1 MRTKRLPKATNMV
14 PNYFCPM
21 GSRYDERS
29 KTQDAWIISF
39 LFLIISYTIVIVGFD
54 YYDLSTGII
63 PNYMWWII
71 SGVSL
76 LLCYKILVRF
86 YVQNQPESHFNLT
99 NYDID
104 LPLNYNNIKFLSKG
118 TMLNYAFTSFVL
130 FSTFYSSN
138 FIQTE
143 FEWLFSQSLDDF
155 ITEGFAWVAIIL
167 AYLSL
172 NIIVISIFY
181 IPLLMIFAD
190 TVDSESDSFSKISNQ
205 NLSDLLS
212 QHISNKEKITFLKQY
227 SASNFEWGVKVIA
240 TKFKMTWHR
249 LLSTEAS
256 SWILILIY
264 VVLIWILGLDAYNVF
279 YWTSFIYIMYIPTF
293 VHNVHIS
300 HGEMVIEKMIINR
313 CAELIG
319 EELEVLI
326 EEE

>member
-1 MRTKRLPKATNMV
+1 MV
-14 PNYFCPM
+14 PNYFSPM
-21 GSRYDERS
+21 GSRNDERS

-39 LFLIISYTIVIVGFD
+39 FFLIISSSLVIVGFD

-63 PNYMWWII
+63 PNDMWWII

-76 LLCYKILVRF
+76 LLCYKILDRF
-86 YVQNQPESHFNLT
+86 YVQNQPESHLYLT
-99 NYDID
+99 NYNID

-118 TMLNYAFTSFVL
+118 TMLNWVFTSFVV
-130 FSTFYSSN
+130 FFTFYSSN

-143 FEWLFSQSLDDF
+143 FEWWFSQSSDDL
-155 ITEGFAWVAIIL
+155 ITEGFVWVAIIL
-167 AYLSL
+167 VYLNF

-190 TVDSESDSFSKISNQ
+190 TVDSESDSFSKISDQ

-249 LLSTEAS
+249 LLSTEAIG
-256 SWILILIY
+256 WILILIY
-264 VVLIWILGLDAYNVF
+264 FVLIWILGLDAYNVF
-279 YWTSFIYIMYIPTF
+279 YWTSFICILFIPTF
-293 VHNVHIS
+293 INNVHIS
-300 HGEMVIEKMIINR
+300 HGEMVVEKMIINR

>member
-1 MRTKRLPKATNMV
+1 
-14 PNYFCPM
+14 M
-21 GSRYDERS
+21 GDQEDERS

-39 LFLIISYTIVIVGFD
+39 FFLIISSSSVIVGFR
-54 YYDLSTGII
+54 YYDVSTGII

-71 SGVSL
+71 SGFSL
-76 LLCYKILVRF
+76 LLCYKTLDRF

-104 LPLNYNNIKFLSKG
+104 LPINYNNIKFLSKG

-143 FEWLFSQSLDDF
+143 FEWWFSQSSDDF
-155 ITEGFAWVAIIL
+155 ILEAISWVVIIL
-167 AYLSL
+167 VYLNL
-172 NIIVISIFY
+172 NIIIISIIY

-190 TVDSESDSFSKISNQ
+190 TVDSESDSFSKISDQ

-227 SASNFEWGVKVIA
+227 KASNFEWGVKVIS

-249 LLSTEAS
+249 LLSGEAGG
-256 SWILILIY
+256 WILILIY
-264 VVLIWILGLDAYNVF
+264 FVLIWILGLDAYNVF

-293 VHNVHIS
+293 VNNVHIS

>member
-1 MRTKRLPKATNMV
+1 MV
-14 PNYFCPM
+14 PNYFSPM
-21 GSRYDERS
+21 GSRNDERS

-39 LFLIISYTIVIVGFD
+39 FFLIISSSLVIVGFD

-63 PNYMWWII
+63 PNDMWWII

-76 LLCYKILVRF
+76 LLCYKILDRF

-99 NYDID
+99 NYNID

-118 TMLNYAFTSFVL
+118 TMLNWVFTSFVV
-130 FSTFYSSN
+130 FFTFYSSN

-143 FEWLFSQSLDDF
+143 FEWWFSQSSDDF
-155 ITEGFAWVAIIL
+155 GTEGFVWVAIIL
-167 AYLSL
+167 VYLNF

-190 TVDSESDSFSKISNQ
+190 TVDSESDSFSKISDQ

-240 TKFKMTWHR
+240 TKFKMTYR
-249 LLSTEAS
+249 LLSTEAIG
-256 SWILILIY
+256 WILILIY
-264 VVLIWILGLDAYNVF
+264 FVLIWILGLDAYNVF
-279 YWTSFIYIMYIPTF
+279 YWTSFICILFIPTF
-293 VHNVHIS
+293 INNVHIS
-300 HGEMVIEKMIINR
+300 HGEMVVEKMIINR